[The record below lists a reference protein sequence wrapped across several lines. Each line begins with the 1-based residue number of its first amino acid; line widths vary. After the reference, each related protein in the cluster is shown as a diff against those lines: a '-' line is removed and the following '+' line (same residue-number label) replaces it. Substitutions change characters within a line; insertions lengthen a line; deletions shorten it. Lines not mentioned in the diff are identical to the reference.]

1 MKKDFYCI
9 KEWLLA
15 NKLSR
20 NVAKT
25 EFIVIDTNKKLK
37 IRKGKNEKIGSL
49 AFYRDD

>member
-1 MKKDFYCI
+1 MAD
-9 KEWLLA
+9 
-15 NKLSR
+15 KLSR

-49 AFYRDD
+49 AFYHDD